1 MEVVFNR
8 APASC
13 RLGRKRFSHLKVEEL
28 FAAIPWQQNSIRVF
42 GKTHLEPRLTAWYG
56 PPYAYSSVSW
66 PGAPL
71 PALLQDLCDALSQE
85 HQFPF
90 NSVLL
95 NCYRNGL
102 DAMGWHRDNEP
113 EMDTRL
119 IASVSLGASRSF
131 KIRDRESKETWTVDL
146 DHGSLLVMENM
157 QENYEHSLPRRKK
170 ADCMRINLTFRRIR
184 T

>member
-1 MEVVFNR
+1 METVFDR

-13 RLGRKRFSHLKVEEL
+13 RLGRNRYQNLKLEEL
-28 FAAIPWQQNSIRVF
+28 YKSIHWRQNSIRVF

-56 PPYAYSSVSW
+56 PPYSYSSISW

-71 PALLQDLCDALSQE
+71 PPMLQELCDDLSQA

-95 NCYRNGL
+95 NCYRSGQ

-131 KIRDRESKETWTVDL
+131 KIRDRQSKESWTLDL

-170 ADCMRINLTFRRIR
+170 VEGMRINLTFRRIR